1 MKFHRY
7 LLKIRLPKRS
17 RYSPFFDLILRQS
30 TVNLWNTHCVSS
42 LNTAGLRRSF
52 RQDPSWMILRSVS
65 STNTWRE
72 MRNLLWST
80 FGHQLNGVRSV
91 HQRSF
96 LQLSHG
102 PAYFMEPTQ
111 FLHHP
116 YLSVGRFLFYV
127 IQRNDLQQRL
137 LFYTN
142 GWNAR
147 SKQDCN
153 FNLNCNLMSQNRG
166 LCICSVIS
174 DATH

>member
-30 TVNLWNTHCVSS
+30 TVNFWNTHCVSS

-52 RQDPSWMILRSVS
+52 RQDPSWIILRSVS

-116 YLSVGRFLFYV
+116 WPIWVLAGFYFMSSNVMTSNNDCYFIPTVGMLGASKIAILIWIAISGVRTEDSASVP
-127 IQRNDLQQRL
+127 
-137 LFYTN
+137 
-142 GWNAR
+142 
-147 SKQDCN
+147 
-153 FNLNCNLMSQNRG
+153 
-166 LCICSVIS
+166 
-174 DATH
+174 